1 MEYGSYMYISPMN
14 FLFFFFPIVTDNDYV
29 YQTTNSIGRVN
40 FNNLCYGDDAL
51 IFVFGGSLETR
62 SCSIF
67 DEKIKIGSTDFMN
80 VYTNCKWWEI
90 KLHFLKKNVT
100 MR

>member
-1 MEYGSYMYISPMN
+1 MN
-14 FLFFFFPIVTDNDYV
+14 FLFFFPPIVTDNDYV

-62 SCSIF
+62 SCAIY

-80 VYTNCKWWEI
+80 VYTNCI
-90 KLHFLKKNVT
+90 
-100 MR
+100 

>member
-1 MEYGSYMYISPMN
+1 MQIICHILDRSDAARFYSNEFPI
-14 FLFFFFPIVTDNDYV
+14 FFFPIVTDNDYV

-80 VYTNCKWWEI
+80 VYTNCK
-90 KLHFLKKNVT
+90 
-100 MR
+100 

>member
-1 MEYGSYMYISPMN
+1 MDRVLPRSIIL
-14 FLFFFFPIVTDNDYV
+14 LFSLTVTDNNYIF
-29 YQTTNSIGRVN
+29 QTTNSIGRVN

-62 SCSIF
+62 SCAIY

-80 VYTNCKWWEI
+80 VYTNCI
-90 KLHFLKKNVT
+90 
-100 MR
+100 